1 MSAKNAF
8 TSPIRNHGF
17 RGLVF
22 KAELPGS
29 YHAGERIRAVSEGRR
44 QLDLFGDAPRPS
56 QRSSSPEAE
65 RLARERAEAA
75 GIASRVPAGVRFGTS
90 SWSFPDW
97 AGIVY
102 SRVATVGKLAREG
115 LAEYGLHPLLTTVGI
130 DRSYYA
136 PIPPP
141 DLVRYSEQ
149 LPPAFPCCAKAL
161 ELVTSV
167 ARPARSGGRPGEP
180 NPEFLNARLFAEEML
195 GPFREVFREHTGPF
209 ILQFPPVPRSMRMAA
224 PVFAGKLE
232 RFLADLPKD
241 FQYAVELRDP
251 ALLTSDYRDALAAHD
266 AAHVYNYVTA
276 MPMPGEQAKAIP
288 VGSASFAVIRLLLRP
303 GTTYGERREEMMP
316 FSRITDRDDDMRSQ
330 VVSLAR
336 AAIGMGIPVSVLVNN
351 KAEGCSPLTIRA
363 LAEMLADRES
373 SAVG

>member
-1 MSAKNAF
+1 
-8 TSPIRNHGF
+8 
-17 RGLVF
+17 
-22 KAELPGS
+22 
-29 YHAGERIRAVSEGRR
+29 
-44 QLDLFGDAPRPS
+44 
-56 QRSSSPEAE
+56 
-65 RLARERAEAA
+65 
-75 GIASRVPAGVRFGTS
+75 VPAGVRFGTS

-102 SRVATVGKLAREG
+102 SRVATVGELAREG

-180 NPEFLNARLFAEEML
+180 NPEFLNARLLEEEML

-251 ALLTSDYRDALAAHD
+251 ALLTSDYRDALATHD

-316 FSRITDRDDDMRSQ
+316 FSRLTDRDDDMRSQ

-351 KAEGCSPLTIRA
+351 QAEGCSPLTIRA

>member
-1 MSAKNAF
+1 
-8 TSPIRNHGF
+8 
-17 RGLVF
+17 
-22 KAELPGS
+22 
-29 YHAGERIRAVSEGRR
+29 
-44 QLDLFGDAPRPS
+44 
-56 QRSSSPEAE
+56 
-65 RLARERAEAA
+65 
-75 GIASRVPAGVRFGTS
+75 
-90 SWSFPDW
+90 
-97 AGIVY
+97 
-102 SRVATVGKLAREG
+102 
-115 LAEYGLHPLLTTVGI
+115 
-130 DRSYYA
+130 
-136 PIPPP
+136 
-141 DLVRYSEQ
+141 
-149 LPPAFPCCAKAL
+149 
-161 ELVTSV
+161 
-167 ARPARSGGRPGEP
+167 
-180 NPEFLNARLFAEEML
+180 
-195 GPFREVFREHTGPF
+195 
-209 ILQFPPVPRSMRMAA
+209 MAA

-251 ALLTSDYRDALAAHD
+251 ALLTSDYRDALATHD

-316 FSRITDRDDDMRSQ
+316 FSRLTDRDDDMRSQ

-351 KAEGCSPLTIRA
+351 KAEGCSPLTIRE